1 MSSLSSPESEAD
13 SSVSKTDQS
22 TNALRLAAKTAEM
35 RLFFALFLLG
45 GAMIA
50 TDQTSPGQLEILRY
64 LLLAASGVFGMR
76 SSVKVSALLKPVT
89 KAVEP

>member
-1 MSSLSSPESEAD
+1 M
-13 SSVSKTDQS
+13 SKTDQS
-22 TNALRLAAKTAEM
+22 ANPLRVASKTAEM

-50 TDQTSPGQLEILRY
+50 TDQTSPGQLELFRY

-76 SSVKVSALLKPVT
+76 SGVKVSALLKPGAKT
-89 KAVEP
+89 VEP